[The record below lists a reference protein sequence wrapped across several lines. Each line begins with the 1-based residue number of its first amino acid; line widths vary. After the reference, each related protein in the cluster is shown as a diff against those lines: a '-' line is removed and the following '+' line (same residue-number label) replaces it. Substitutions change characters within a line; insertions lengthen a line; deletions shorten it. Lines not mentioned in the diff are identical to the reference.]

1 MSFII
6 RSIIGFVCAL
16 VIACIVDVRLGHSPS
31 IYTVAGAAPSAL
43 FAPTLIPIASY
54 KEQFRS
60 RALTD
65 SILRG
70 EKVEFS
76 SEKGGGEGV
85 FWGVLLALAF
95 YIPFFVLP
103 KKVKTV
109 REEPPSTE

>member
-16 VIACIVDVRLGHSPS
+16 VVACIVDVRLGHSPS
-31 IYTVAGAAPSAL
+31 IYTLAGAAPSAL

-54 KEQFRS
+54 HEGFRS

-65 SILRG
+65 SIRRG
-70 EKVEFS
+70 EKFELS
-76 SEKGGGEGV
+76 SEKGGGEGI

-95 YIPFFVLP
+95 YIPFFALP
-103 KKVKTV
+103 KKVKTI
-109 REEPPSTE
+109 REQPPSTK